1 MFVVWLALLFA
12 FLENKQLRMFT
23 QKYDMQ
29 LKENI
34 ASKHNFLSANIKLSV
49 ISTVGIQILD
59 AGMPDGN
66 KLNWIF
72 RSKL

>member
-34 ASKHNFLSANIKLSV
+34 ASKHNFLSANIK
-49 ISTVGIQILD
+49 TVS
-59 AGMPDGN
+59 N
-66 KLNWIF
+66 KYSGDPNSGLWYTG
-72 RSKL
+72 RE